1 MCSIR
6 QPEPALCCES
16 RQSVA
21 RSQSQTG
28 RKLKVGANSRVSD
41 LRLEISEAKKAEGEE
56 EGKIMGAKSSDL
68 GRKRQRSL
76 VTAKYAKYAK
86 GRHSETRAV
95 GLWDA

>member
-1 MCSIR
+1 
-6 QPEPALCCES
+6 
-16 RQSVA
+16 
-21 RSQSQTG
+21 
-28 RKLKVGANSRVSD
+28 
-41 LRLEISEAKKAEGEE
+41 LEISEAKKAEGEE